1 MAKCVYYLAAAGV
14 LFAQISVPDGLK
26 IVARERERQTERK
39 RERERE
45 REKAKQSSRVQMV
58 HVMVNRTSSLQS

>member
-1 MAKCVYYLAAAGV
+1 MAKCVYYLAAAVV

-26 IVARERERQTERK
+26 IVARERERKTE

-45 REKAKQSSRVQMV
+45 REKAKPSSRVQMV